1 MGFLIFFYEIPSN
14 RYRKDKV
21 TKPWGIFIQFKVD
34 GLGVNNINLN
44 GKVMS
49 LDSRLSEV
57 IHLENEVK
65 YVIASTNT
73 NS

>member
-1 MGFLIFFYEIPSN
+1 M
-14 RYRKDKV
+14 
-21 TKPWGIFIQFKVD
+21 D
-34 GLGVNNINLN
+34 GLGVNKINLN

-65 YVIASTNT
+65 YVIASINT